1 MCHTS
6 TARRDRMITTT
17 AAVAVNRAS
26 RMTSLMVHLF
36 RGARRTRTSDLF
48 VISEAL

>member
-6 TARRDRMITTT
+6 TVRRDRTIITATATT
-17 AAVAVNRAS
+17 AS
-26 RMTSLMVHLF
+26 RTISLIVHLF